1 MSDVNILVE
10 ATVREGALI
19 TAQIADSYN
28 GLVLAVSGNLDQPYS
43 IRCNQLIQPQKVLI
57 YTRAEGLA
65 FNLNWSSKKKIIL
78 DFKP

>member
-57 YTRAEGLA
+57 YTGAEGLA
-65 FNLNWSSKKKIIL
+65 YNLNWSSKKRSS
-78 DFKP
+78 